1 MPATR
6 TTTRASRPAR
16 RRTAAP
22 ALPTSPAV
30 SVTASERAPGAA
42 RADVLLVPLRPG
54 ADGPTPYG
62 ALPLPDEAVAHLR
75 TAAAALGASG
85 KAEELTRV
93 AAVPG
98 VAAPLVVLV
107 GLGQD
112 PTPETVRR
120 AVGAAVRP
128 LTGKDAVAVLAPTPD
143 LAGASAE
150 GALLGAYAVPR
161 LTSNGSAP
169 VPVREVSLLTAGA
182 RSGVVRA
189 VVARA
194 EALAEGVRWCRDLV
208 NTPPNLL
215 FPDSFAESVLARFAG
230 TGVEVEVLDDEAL
243 LAGGFGGIVGVG
255 QGSSRPPRIV
265 RLTHRPSTGRGRTKA
280 DGPRVALV
288 GKGITFDSGGL
299 SIKPRT
305 SMPDMKSDMSG
316 AAAVAGTVLAAARLD
331 LPVAV
336 TGYLALAENM
346 PGGNAQRASDVVTMR
361 GGTTVEVI
369 DPDAE
374 GRMVLADAMVLAGEH
389 GADLMVDVATLTGA
403 QALALERIG
412 AVMSN
417 NVDFRERLM
426 VAATSA
432 GEELWPMPLPS
443 HLRSSLDSPVADL
456 KHKGGTEG
464 GMLTA
469 GLFLQEF
476 VPGRQDDAP
485 GIPWAHLDIAGS
497 ALSTGGW
504 GCTPNGATG
513 YGVRT
518 LLSLLEDLAAG

>member
-1 MPATR
+1 M
-6 TTTRASRPAR
+6 
-16 RRTAAP
+16 
-22 ALPTSPAV
+22 
-30 SVTASERAPGAA
+30 
-42 RADVLLVPLRPG
+42 PLRPG
-54 ADGPTPYG
+54 PDGPTPYG
-62 ALPLPDEAVAHLR
+62 ALPLPDEVVAHLR
-75 TAAAALGASG
+75 TAAVALGATG
-85 KAEELTRV
+85 RAEELTRV
-93 AAVPG
+93 PAVPG
-98 VAAPLVVLV
+98 VTAPVVVLV
-107 GLGQD
+107 GLGER
-112 PTPETVRR
+112 PSPETVRR

-128 LTGKDAVAVLAPTPD
+128 LSGKDAVAVLAPTPD
-143 LAGASAE
+143 LAGAAAE
-150 GALLGAYAVPR
+150 GALLGAYTVPR
-161 LTSNGSAP
+161 LTSGSAP
-169 VPVREVSLLTAGA
+169 QPVKEVALLTAGA
-182 RSGVVRA
+182 RSTVVRA

-215 FPDSFAESVLARFAG
+215 YPRTFAETVAERFAG

-243 LAGGFGGIVGVG
+243 RAGGFGGIVGVG

-265 RLTHRPSTGRGRTKA
+265 RLRHAPAAGRGRRKA
-280 DGPRVALV
+280 DGDRVALV

-389 GADLMVDVATLTGA
+389 GADLMVDVATLTGV
-403 QALALERIG
+403 QASALERIG
-412 AVMSN
+412 AVMAN
-417 NVDFRERLM
+417 DAAFRERVL
-426 VAATSA
+426 AAADAA
-432 GEELWPMPLPS
+432 GEEMWPMPLPD
-443 HLRSSLDSPVADL
+443 HLRPSLDSPVADL
-456 KHKGGTEG
+456 KHKGGNLG

-476 VPGRQDDAP
+476 VPGRGDGEP
-485 GIPWAHLDIAGS
+485 GIPWAHLDIAGP
-497 ALSTGGW
+497 AFGPGAW
-504 GCTPNGATG
+504 GCTPEGGTG
-513 YGVRT
+513 YAVRT
-518 LLSLLEDLAAG
+518 LLALLEDVAAR